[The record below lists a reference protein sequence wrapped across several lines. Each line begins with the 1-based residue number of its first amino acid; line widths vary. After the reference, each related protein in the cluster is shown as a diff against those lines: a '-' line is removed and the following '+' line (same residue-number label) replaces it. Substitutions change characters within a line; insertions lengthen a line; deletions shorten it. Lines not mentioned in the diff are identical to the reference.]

1 MDATEIRSALAHSCS
16 LPEGRGR
23 AQRLET
29 LAAAAKAGP
38 DRALEGAVLL
48 ELAKAYAQG
57 GEWDLAPV
65 AYARLLRIHDDFPAE
80 LGAIAPS
87 VHWYLKWMTSG
98 LIGNPA
104 VPLPT
109 TYRWLDELENRYRQQ
124 GYSARPV
131 FALRSDLARELGEHE
146 QAARLLDAAM
156 AAPRDGMSD
165 CEACE
170 RSGWGV
176 DCARAGDDEGAL
188 AQWRPVLDGERSC
201 AEQPQ
206 RVLAHA
212 LLPLVRTGRTVQ
224 ARNAHLTGYPL
235 VRHSPDLRHA
245 VAEHIEFCALTG
257 NEARGLDILAA
268 HAAWLTDQGSD
279 AAARLSFTTGVSV
292 LLRRLEALGLGD
304 LCLGVGTVYSVRANL
319 DIEIGAL
326 SDRFDARNDSTVVSA
341 RVATRLA
348 QQPLLERLPLGL
360 RHTLPRPA
368 RPQRAVTATERVA
381 AAAERE
387 AEALWLAGLA
397 AARLIDRP
405 AVAERHLRRALS
417 IGATVLP
424 AEHLARLSSQLVMV
438 LSGQPGR
445 ESELADAALDAVARW
460 EGISDADAVH
470 LTFVAARAFHRAGRH
485 GEAAA
490 LFEQPIAAGKVP
502 YPAAEM
508 AVLRRQ
514 YAESLR
520 RLGRFRAAA
529 RQFVEAAR
537 LVHDDPGRIELQA
550 DLVWA
555 AATALENCDEDDQAL
570 AAYLHAAQLWGEL
583 GRVGPRARC
592 LRSAAWVQ
600 IWSRSGESDE
610 RPWLAT
616 MGGLLAELEQ
626 RAGAAPSAEVTSELA
641 HTHSQLAD
649 MRREVGDTGAPDS

>member
-1 MDATEIRSALAHSCS
+1 MDATEIRSALALSCS
-16 LPEGRGR
+16 LPDGRGR
-23 AQRLET
+23 TQRLEM
-29 LAAAAKAGP
+29 LAAAAEVGP

-57 GEWDLAPV
+57 GERDLAPV
-65 AYARLLRIHDDFPAE
+65 VYARLLRIHDDFPAE

-109 TYRWLDELENRYRQQ
+109 TYRWLDELENRYRQH

-131 FALRSDLARELGEHE
+131 LALRSDLARELGEHE
-146 QAARLLDAAM
+146 QAARLLEAAM
-156 AAPRDGMSD
+156 VAPRDGMSD

-170 RSGWGV
+170 RNEWGV
-176 DCARAGDDEGAL
+176 NSARAGDDEAAL
-188 AQWRPVLDGERSC
+188 AHWRPVLDGARSC
-201 AEQPQ
+201 TEQPHQ
-206 RVLAHA
+206 VLAHA
-212 LLPLVRTGRTVQ
+212 LLPLVRTGRTAQ

-235 VRHSPDLRHA
+235 VRHSPDLRHS

-268 HAAWLTDQGSD
+268 HAAWLTDRGAD
-279 AAARLSFTTGVSV
+279 DAARLSFTAGVSV

-304 LCLGVGTVYSVRANL
+304 LAIGAATVYSVRADL
-319 DIEIGAL
+319 EIEIGEL
-326 SDRFDARNDSTVVSA
+326 SDRFDARNDSTVVGA

-348 QQPLLERLPLGL
+348 QQPLLEHLPLGL
-360 RHTLPRPA
+360 RNTLPRPA
-368 RPQRAVTATERVA
+368 CPATAAARVTAAT
-381 AAAERE
+381 ERE

-470 LTFVAARAFHRAGRH
+470 LTFVAARAFHRAGRY

-490 LFEQPIAAGKVP
+490 LFEQPIAAGKAP

-537 LVHDDPGRIELQA
+537 LVQDDPERIELQA
-550 DLVWA
+550 DLAWA

-570 AAYLHAAQLWGEL
+570 VAYLRAAQLWGAL
-583 GRVGPRARC
+583 GRVGSRARC

-600 IWSRSGESDE
+600 VWSRSAESDE

-626 RAGAAPSAEVTSELA
+626 LAGTAPSAEVTNELA

-649 MRREVGDTGAPDS
+649 MRREVENTGAPDS